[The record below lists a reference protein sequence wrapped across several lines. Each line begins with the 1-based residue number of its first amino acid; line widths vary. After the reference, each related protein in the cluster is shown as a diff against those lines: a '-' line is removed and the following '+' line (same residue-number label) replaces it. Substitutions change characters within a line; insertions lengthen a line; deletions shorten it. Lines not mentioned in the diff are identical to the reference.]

1 MNDYF
6 AFLILFIGCFM
17 LIISAIAFFRA
28 KDIFVM
34 MQPFKIIG
42 LFSLPLI
49 LLALTIE
56 RFSAKELSSAIALII
71 IEIIAALFFSHYFI
85 QKSLENNTIPDGK
98 VIDLTKKKRKKKK
111 ATDQS
116 KHEG

>member
-1 MNDYF
+1 MNNYF

-17 LIISAIAFFRA
+17 LIICAIAFFRA

-42 LFSLPLI
+42 LFALPLI
-49 LLALTIE
+49 LLALTLE
-56 RFSAKELSSAIALII
+56 RFSAKELSNAIALII

-85 QKSLENNTIPDGK
+85 QKSLENDTIPDGK
-98 VIDLTKKKRKKKK
+98 IVDLTKKKKR
-111 ATDQS
+111 ASRS
-116 KHEG
+116 KSEA